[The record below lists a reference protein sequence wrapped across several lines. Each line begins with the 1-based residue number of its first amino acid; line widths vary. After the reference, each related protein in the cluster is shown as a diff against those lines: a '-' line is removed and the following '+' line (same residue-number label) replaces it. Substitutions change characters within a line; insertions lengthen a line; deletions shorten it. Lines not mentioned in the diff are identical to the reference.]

1 MSTDGC
7 ITFMEKIPNETEE
20 ELYIQYS
27 YGRIYLDDDIRLC
40 RQDDSLLLNNVFKPL
55 YNNKVSKGY
64 YNRCCKDGDT
74 NVICISE
81 EELENIINRK
91 EEIGY
96 SDKLKIQFKNM
107 FRFIIENNYLKDHW
121 LLYYYD

>member
-27 YGRIYLDDDIRLC
+27 YGRIYPDDDIRLC

-55 YNNKVSKGY
+55 YNNKISKGY